1 MDFNYSL
8 FNITI
13 VFCKKYNL
21 KSIMLKKTPKLFYC
35 PVPVEQRPLNEYLSL
50 KGSIIFN
57 LPTLNSKE
65 FFKRNTFITSL
76 ILIFFLPITNYF
88 YPITEF
94 PIHFFLT
101 NILIV
106 TNSLVFLFT
115 RIHLGWSYIEKRLL
129 NPTVEYEESGWYDGQ
144 VWVKPIKILKQDRL
158 ICSYKVYPVLKRL
171 KKIIVYLFTVSITI
185 FLINFLF

>member
-1 MDFNYSL
+1 M
-8 FNITI
+8 
-13 VFCKKYNL
+13 
-21 KSIMLKKTPKLFYC
+21 
-35 PVPVEQRPLNEYLSL
+35 
-50 KGSIIFN
+50 
-57 LPTLNSKE
+57 
-65 FFKRNTFITSL
+65 
-76 ILIFFLPITNYF
+76 
-88 YPITEF
+88 
-94 PIHFFLT
+94 
-101 NILIV
+101 
-106 TNSLVFLFT
+106 VFLFT